1 MRRVG
6 RGWGD
11 VEGGGWQYSWEV
23 LQVVIQDLMVIWFS
37 GDRGFME
44 VTLRNCREA
53 GLLPMLR

>member
-11 VEGGGWQYSWEV
+11 VEGKGGWQYSWEV

-37 GDRGFME
+37 GDRGSME
-44 VTLRNCREA
+44 LTLRN
-53 GLLPMLR
+53 